1 MKINTN
7 AKVVMAHPIPVR
19 KNQIHL
25 AWTAFQRRQESMRD
39 IVGFDCWFYPM
50 PKSSKVVKVLNY
62 GRLFFQ
68 SVQALRRAAP
78 DVVWVQMPQVPVLW
92 AALTYRAL
100 TVKPIKVVA
109 DCHNAQLR
117 KPWSH
122 FPLALWSLKK
132 ADAILVHNDA
142 MLKQAEINGWPMQKV
157 LVLEDVPA
165 MGKDLPPTGLALKH
179 IAAPKPW
186 VVFPGSFAADEPI
199 GEVLT
204 AARLAPEITFI
215 ITGRPDKAKQ
225 NGHNIED
232 LPKNVVLPGF
242 LPVELFDDILRE
254 ANVVIGLTREEGIQL
269 SVCNEALGFGRPLV
283 TSNTVLL
290 KALFGKAAVLVNT
303 QQPTSIVSGCREALL
318 NADDYAR
325 KSKLL
330 ANERLSAWTKEQLSA
345 VLGLLGRNDPQLSPE
360 KKEFSL

>member
-1 MKINTN
+1 M
-7 AKVVMAHPIPVR
+7 
-19 KNQIHL
+19 
-25 AWTAFQRRQESMRD
+25 
-39 IVGFDCWFYPM
+39 
-50 PKSSKVVKVLNY
+50 KVLNY
-62 GRLFFQ
+62 ARLFVK
-68 SVQALRRAAP
+68 SVQELRQSAP
-78 DVVWVQMPQVPVLW
+78 AVVWVQLPQVPVLW
-92 AALTYRAL
+92 AALAYRAL
-100 TVKPIKVVA
+100 SSTPIKIVA

-122 FPLALWSLKK
+122 FPLALWSLQK

-142 MLKQAEINGWPMQKV
+142 MLKQAETNGWPMAKV

-165 MGKDLPPTGLALKH
+165 MGKDQPPTGLALKH
-179 IAAPKPW
+179 ITAPKPW

-199 GEVLT
+199 EEVLA

-225 NGHNIED
+225 NGHNIVD

-283 TSNTVLL
+283 TSDTQILRE
-290 KALFGKAAVLVNT
+290 LFGKAAVLVDT
-303 QQPTSIVSGCREALL
+303 KMQASIANGCREALL
-318 NADDYAR
+318 HADSYAQ
-325 KSKLL
+325 KSRLL
-330 ANERLSAWTKEQLSA
+330 ADERLSAWKADQLSK
-345 VLGLLGRNDPQLSPE
+345 LHSLLGGAAPRNSTADKRQAL
-360 KKEFSL
+360 